1 MTSQTPGS
9 RPLGQIVVL
18 GLMLF
23 AIMFVGAA
31 ALYGVSE
38 GLLWIESYV
47 AHQVAADSTKSVKQ

>member
-1 MTSQTPGS
+1 
-9 RPLGQIVVL
+9 
-18 GLMLF
+18 MLF

-31 ALYGVSE
+31 ALYAASE